1 MEAKHY
7 MVADVKVTES
17 KLRIMALLAC
27 GQSQK
32 QVADLLQL
40 SPGTVKNYIGRL
52 RDRFG
57 GQSTVQLIVIFAKA
71 GLDTQGYFNGH
82 DLLTGLPEEQLRSV
96 RPQR

>member
-7 MVADVKVTES
+7 MVADVKVTAG

-32 QVADLLQL
+32 QVATLLQL
-40 SPGTVKNYIGRL
+40 RPGTVKNYISRL

-82 DLLTGLPEEQLRSV
+82 DLLTGLTEEQLRSV
-96 RPQR
+96 RQKR